1 MRVGNETVGNSLNL
15 SDGLRGRLKNGKV
28 KNIRSDGLSAVFEI
42 GVIGLPSVVA
52 PAFGQPAQAVWS
64 NGGDGAIGRP
74 Q

>member
-1 MRVGNETVGNSLNL
+1 MEVGDETVGNSLNL
-15 SDGLRGRLKNGKV
+15 SDGLRGRLKKQKG

-42 GVIGLPSVVA
+42 GVIGLLSVVV

-64 NGGDGAIGRP
+64 NSGDGAIGRP

>member
-1 MRVGNETVGNSLNL
+1 MRFVCRFGGN
-15 SDGLRGRLKNGKV
+15 GRSGSLKNGKV

-42 GVIGLPSVVA
+42 GVIGLLSVVV

-64 NGGDGAIGRP
+64 NSGDGAIGRP